1 MNVSL
6 TNIKYIEWLSAEDMH
21 ADSLKWLSELEF
33 IKDEQHFFNDLI
45 ASNMFEL
52 IDAKAFSKNKKIVEK
67 LGELIA
73 GTDTL
78 IKAIKIHEG
87 NLKIMV
93 DGIDEL
99 AKESRYKDEHRTLA
113 KKINQHSNLYKTIK
127 TELFETMKA
136 ILKRKKLSK
145 QLKP

>member
-1 MNVSL
+1 MNASL

-21 ADSLKWLSELEF
+21 ADSLKWLSELRF
-33 IKDEQHFFNDLI
+33 IKDEQYFFNDLI
-45 ASNMFEL
+45 ASNMFDL
-52 IDAKAFSKNKKIVEK
+52 IDVKAFSKNKKLVEK
-67 LGELIA
+67 LGDLIA

-78 IKAIKIHEG
+78 IKGIEIHES

-99 AKESRYKDEHRTLA
+99 DKESSYKDEHRALA
-113 KKINQHSNLYKTIK
+113 KKIDQHSALYKTIK
-127 TELFETMKA
+127 AELFEIIKT

-145 QLKP
+145 QLKQ